1 MNDPLL
7 KSYIDDVHYISFQYY
22 KKNKKVAQQ
31 QENLQNLKPTT
42 AAKTPNLSASYTEAV
57 LASSRNLTSTLR
69 THFNKKKQ
77 ETYAK
82 QELIEKRKLLQN
94 EMRQI
99 DMRENHPAWR
109 KLRNQ
114 NVDHSDLEAK
124 KFQRILEARDQSR
137 EYKLE
142 LEKMMMRVQNQPT
155 LFERQSA
162 VSKNIAMQYII

>member
-1 MNDPLL
+1 MTYFNYL
-7 KSYIDDVHYISFQYY
+7 SFQYY

-42 AAKTPNLSASYTEAV
+42 AAKTPNLSSSYTEAV
-57 LASSRNLTSTLR
+57 LDSSRNLTSTLR

-162 VSKNIAMQYII
+162 VSLNIPLQYIFLE